1 MRRLKRDRNK
11 PIPVG
16 DLQQIA
22 KFSAELTV
30 YANLREQGMTHDQ
43 AMRALYAKDMGE

>member
-22 KFSAELTV
+22 KFKAELQV
-30 YANLREQGMTHDQ
+30 YAKLRESGKTHDE
-43 AMRALYAKDMGE
+43 AMHALYAKDMGE